1 MNAPTPAHLRAVR
14 PERPGDRVDCTCL
27 RARHEHGTIHAY
39 RSDGCRCLSCRAAQ
53 AQARRAWEKQRHVG
67 RADSAVSADRVRA
80 HVLELMRVWDVTGP
94 DIARAAGV
102 ASPTV
107 YRLRDGAQ
115 TVRRS
120 TGAALLRVR
129 VEDLPPDAL
138 ISAHGVRRRLQA
150 LAVLGWPAAEIARR
164 VDYPKGARLMGLR
177 RTHVHVHN
185 AVAAVYREIITS
197 GEDPRRTLTP
207 AAVTVTQQKA
217 HARGWAGPMH
227 WGDIDRDGLA

>member
-1 MNAPTPAHLRAVR
+1 M
-14 PERPGDRVDCTCL
+14 EGW
-27 RARHEHGTIHAY
+27 G
-39 RSDGCRCLSCRAAQ
+39 
-53 AQARRAWEKQRHVG
+53 
-67 RADSAVSADRVRA
+67 
-80 HVLELMRVWDVTGP
+80 VTGP

-107 YRLRDGAQ
+107 YRVRDGAQ
-115 TVRRS
+115 KLRRS

-138 ISAHGVRRRLQA
+138 MSAHGVRRRLQA

-164 VDYPKGARLMGLR
+164 ADYFSGTRLMTIR
-177 RTHVHVHN
+177 RTHVYVHN

-217 HARGWAGPMH
+217 HARGWAGPMR